1 MKVKEHINCS
11 ILLAIYRNL
20 LWKSGKFGPFLP
32 WKTLCA
38 WFKTIFFRSKIG
50 KSLPIKWSLQ
60 VHIALWFVR
69 IILMRIFWCKIFS
82 VGIFGATH
90 CHEWFA
96 LIPTLVILMQGIV
109 RNDGFYSYYICKAL
123 GVVHWNFPKIWTQ
136 AQFVHGMEWGHHCG
150 DSPLFKASYPTL
162 EFFLSLQNESSR
174 RWAIR
179 NFCHY
184 KMTHQEGKT
193 IRNFLSL
200 PWLIKK
206 VGNKKETSWS
216 CLLALPCKAEI
227 LCWESL

>member
-1 MKVKEHINCS
+1 VQLQATLHKSRILDITLFFFLSFFFWWKFCDVAKVVIIPRKRVKFCYIPDMKVKEHINCS

-50 KSLPIKWSLQ
+50 KTLPIKWNTTSSHGFL
-60 VHIALWFVR
+60 ICKNYFDEN
-69 IILMRIFWCKIFS
+69 FWCNIFS

-136 AQFVHGMEWGHHCG
+136 AQFVHGMGPSLWG
-150 DSPLFKASYPTL
+150 FRT
-162 EFFLSLQNESSR
+162 F
-174 RWAIR
+174 
-179 NFCHY
+179 
-184 KMTHQEGKT
+184 
-193 IRNFLSL
+193 
-200 PWLIKK
+200 
-206 VGNKKETSWS
+206 
-216 CLLALPCKAEI
+216 
-227 LCWESL
+227 